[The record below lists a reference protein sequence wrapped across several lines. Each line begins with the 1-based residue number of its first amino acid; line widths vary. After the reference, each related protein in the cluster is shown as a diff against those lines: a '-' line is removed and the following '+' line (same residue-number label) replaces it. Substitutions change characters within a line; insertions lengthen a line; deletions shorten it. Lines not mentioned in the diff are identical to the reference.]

1 MALAKDTSARRLV
14 SIAERAA
21 TEGELYGP
29 AFGQENVTISDGFA
43 VSNVTL
49 LSLSRA
55 FYVESVTLSSNRLA
69 LMQVTLGSN
78 PTQSLLQVV
87 NRVMVAAGITQK
99 SASMEWKTRGY
110 FQAKGVRLRVINKS
124 VSGSTTSDHELRRA
138 AGVYDFPHVDYL
150 HYQLGTND
158 AGAGTS
164 SPVAQ
169 SNLAATI
176 AWKQQRYPNATLV
189 VYGSTP
195 RENSTF
201 ETNLIAIRT
210 AQAAA
215 VTAAADPKVLYTSL
229 ASAFDR
235 TNSANFAGSDTAGD
249 RVHPSDAGHAGAYA
263 LVSAFLTS
271 NNVAP

>member
-87 NRVMVAAGITQK
+87 NRVMVGAGASVTVPIRQVFRPHQTTSPALNTNLGTVTVRKALDTTLTGAHVYATLNGYAIYDDFDFAADKIMLVIGDSILNGTAGITQK

-110 FQAKGVRLRVINKS
+110 FQAKGVRLR
-124 VSGSTTSDHELRRA
+124 
-138 AGVYDFPHVDYL
+138 
-150 HYQLGTND
+150 
-158 AGAGTS
+158 
-164 SPVAQ
+164 
-169 SNLAATI
+169 
-176 AWKQQRYPNATLV
+176 
-189 VYGSTP
+189 
-195 RENSTF
+195 
-201 ETNLIAIRT
+201 
-210 AQAAA
+210 
-215 VTAAADPKVLYTSL
+215 
-229 ASAFDR
+229 
-235 TNSANFAGSDTAGD
+235 
-249 RVHPSDAGHAGAYA
+249 
-263 LVSAFLTS
+263 
-271 NNVAP
+271 